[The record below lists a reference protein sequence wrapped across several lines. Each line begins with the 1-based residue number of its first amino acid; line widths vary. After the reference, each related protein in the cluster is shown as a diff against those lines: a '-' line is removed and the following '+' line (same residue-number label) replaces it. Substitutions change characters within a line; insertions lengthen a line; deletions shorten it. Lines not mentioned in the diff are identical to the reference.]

1 MPVAYDP
8 RLPAEI
14 ADPFPSFARLRLTD
28 PVHRSDVLGGW
39 VLTRYADC
47 RAALNDKRLSADR
60 ITPFRDHLQPSARE
74 RVADLL
80 RLLGQWAAFT
90 DPPVHSRLRGLMNK
104 AFTPRAIERLR
115 PGIQALVDRLIDP
128 ILGTSEIELIRDF
141 AYPLPA
147 TVIAAMIGVPRADLD
162 TFKRWS
168 DDLAAFV
175 GNSLATPDKRDRA
188 QAGAVEMT
196 AYFRALAGEH
206 RRQPQDDILSGL
218 IAATEDGDRLS
229 EDELV
234 ATCVLLLFAGHETT
248 TNLIGNGMLA
258 LLRHPDQW
266 TRLAADPS
274 LIESAVEEML
284 RYDGPTMAMTRI
296 ALEDVCY
303 GEHIIER
310 GDRLY
315 LMLNAANRD
324 PEIFPAPDRFDVG
337 RVDNRH
343 ISFGYGIHYCL
354 GAPLARLEA
363 TIGMSSLLAR
373 LPGLS
378 LATDRPEW
386 SDSLVLRGV
395 KALPL
400 RSTPAPAM
408 VAQ

>member
-1 MPVAYDP
+1 LSVTYDP

-14 ADPFPSFARLRLTD
+14 ADPFPSFARLRQSD

-47 RAALNDKRLSADR
+47 RAALNDKKLSADR
-60 ITPFRDHLQPSARE
+60 ITPFRNHLQPDARE

-80 RLLGQWAAFT
+80 RLLGQWAVFT

-104 AFTPRAIERLR
+104 AFTPRAIEGLR

-128 ILGTSEIELIRDF
+128 ILGQREVELIGDF

-147 TVIAAMIGVPRADLD
+147 TVIAALIGVPDPDLD
-162 TFKRWS
+162 RFKRWS
-168 DDLAAFV
+168 DDLATFV
-175 GNSLATPDKRDRA
+175 GSSLATPDKRERA
-188 QAGAVEMT
+188 QASAVEMT
-196 AYFRALAGEH
+196 AYFRNLAREH
-206 RRQPQDDILSGL
+206 RRRPRNDILSGL

-229 EDELV
+229 EEELV

-258 LLRHPDQW
+258 LLRHPEQIK
-266 TRLAADPS
+266 RLAAEPG

-296 ALEDVCY
+296 ALEDVRY
-303 GEHIIER
+303 GERKIER

-324 PEIFPAPDRFDVG
+324 PEVFPAPDRFDIG
-337 RVDNRH
+337 RADSRH

-363 TIGMSSLLAR
+363 AIGVSSLLAR
-373 LPGLS
+373 LPHLS
-378 LATDRPEW
+378 LATDEPAW

-400 RSTPAPAM
+400 RSEPATAM
-408 VAQ
+408 VAR